1 MGLREVSRTSFS
13 SIEREN
19 ERIRKEINET
29 GADRIPLKGNKRRS
43 ITKTVVY
50 FVAGILFFILMWWI
64 VSEVYNTYFMYSLRF
79 PTPSM
84 VFSRLEYMF
93 FGDFKIG
100 NNTIYTHIES
110 SLERWIS
117 GFIVGFSIG
126 LILGVIL
133 SSNNKLYEFG
143 MVPIGIWQMI
153 PSLAWLPVTIL
164 LFGFGTTSAI
174 FIISASVVAPI
185 TINIANGLKRVPPVY
200 MKLSK
205 MSEKS
210 WGIRTVRVM
219 IPYAALDVVTGLRIG
234 MANGWRTLI
243 SAEMVIGVMIG
254 LGWTINAATGL
265 SSYTTAFACIMIICA
280 IGIVI
285 DRIILANIEKIVRKK
300 MGLEDL

>member
-1 MGLREVSRTSFS
+1 MVISQFRNALLSLAD
-13 SIEREN
+13 REN
-19 ERIRKEINET
+19 ERIRKEINDT

-43 ITKTVVY
+43 LTKTAAY
-50 FVAGILFFILMWWI
+50 FIAGILFFIMMWWI
-64 VSEVYNTYFMYSLRF
+64 VSEIYNTYFMYSLRF

-84 VFSRLEYMF
+84 VFSRLDYMF

-110 SLERWIS
+110 SLKRWIS

-133 SSNNKLYEFG
+133 SSNSKLYEFG
-143 MVPIGIWQMI
+143 MVPVGIWQMI

-164 LFGFGTTSAI
+164 LFGFGNTSAI

-200 MKLSK
+200 IKLSN
-205 MSEKS
+205 MSEKT
-210 WGIRTVRVM
+210 WGIRTLRVTL
-219 IPYAALDVVTGLRIG
+219 PYAALDVVTGLRIG